1 MNFLNIKYFIAIA
14 EEQNISAAARK
25 LYVSQQ
31 SLSEHLKK
39 LETEIGAP
47 LFIRGNTITLTV
59 AGECFLDGAKEIMAS
74 LNENIKKV
82 AVVVSPS
89 IEQVKS
95 IENAGFDFVQI
106 HKDLPDGLFNET
118 LIDVLKAFNV
128 NDLEELGKYKNI
140 ENIKGYVFDAPTYGS
155 GETFDWSLLNNIKR
169 DDKLFI
175 LAGGLNGDNVRD
187 GIKAVQPDGVDV
199 SSGVENDNG
208 VGKSREKIREFVMA
222 AKVI

>member
-1 MNFLNIKYFIAIA
+1 MEK
-14 EEQNISAAARK
+14 
-25 LYVSQQ
+25 
-31 SLSEHLKK
+31 
-39 LETEIGAP
+39 
-47 LFIRGNTITLTV
+47 
-59 AGECFLDGAKEIMAS
+59 AKEIMAS

-140 ENIKGYVFDAPTYGS
+140 GNIKGYVFDAPTYGS

-208 VGKSREKIREFVMA
+208 VGKSREKIRFLKTMQSL
-222 AKVI
+222 KH

>member
-1 MNFLNIKYFIAIA
+1 MIVKICGITDV
-14 EEQNISAAARK
+14 E
-25 LYVSQQ
+25 
-31 SLSEHLKK
+31 
-39 LETEIGAP
+39 ETEYLNENNVDMAGMVLYFP
-47 LFIRGNTITLTV
+47 KSKRNITL
-59 AGECFLDGAKEIMAS
+59 EKAKEIMAS

-155 GETFDWSLLNNIKR
+155 GETFDWSLLNNFKR

>member
-1 MNFLNIKYFIAIA
+1 MIVKICGITDV
-14 EEQNISAAARK
+14 E
-25 LYVSQQ
+25 
-31 SLSEHLKK
+31 
-39 LETEIGAP
+39 ETEYLNENNVDMAGMVLYFP
-47 LFIRGNTITLTV
+47 KSKRNITL
-59 AGECFLDGAKEIMAS
+59 EKAKEIMAS

-175 LAGGLNGDNVRD
+175 LAGGLNEDNVRD

>member
-1 MNFLNIKYFIAIA
+1 MIVKICGITDV
-14 EEQNISAAARK
+14 E
-25 LYVSQQ
+25 
-31 SLSEHLKK
+31 
-39 LETEIGAP
+39 ETEYLNENNVDMAGMVLYFP
-47 LFIRGNTITLTV
+47 KSKRNITL
-59 AGECFLDGAKEIMAS
+59 EKAKEIMAS

-155 GETFDWSLLNNIKR
+155 GENFDWSLLNNIKR